1 MLEPPIRRDKRG
13 RLIAMR
19 DPLLREM
26 DAMVV
31 SPLAYAG
38 SRPEAEALSLAF
50 DQVGRRRITFRATKS
65 GSSSSARPDCSSA
78 CARPER
84 WRLRC
89 PLTDDGL
96 VFPSSKRRA
105 VDRRRLGQLAR
116 ATLSAA
122 GRRGRSPEGHA
133 PARSAR
139 HLREPADLRGCR
151 RGRARAGAW
160 PLARDVPEVLRA
172 SVQGVQG
179 PSVVPRGRG
188 DPRGPKAVAAG
199 TVPSR
204 YLGEDD
210 GGVISVCGR
219 SAIAADSR
227 EVAESPLPD
236 SNRRPLPYHQ
246 KIDVPTGPFGG
257 RQSLKPRDPVDG

>member
-1 MLEPPIRRDKRG
+1 LRCEIRCSARWTRWWCRRSRTRARG
-13 RLIAMR
+13 PSLKPCRWRSTRSAG
-19 DPLLREM
+19 
-26 DAMVV
+26 
-31 SPLAYAG
+31 AG
-38 SRPEAEALSLAF
+38 SRFARQRA
-50 DQVGRRRITFRATKS
+50 GRRRARDQTARAR
-65 GSSSSARPDCSSA
+65 ARDL
-78 CARPER
+78 RR

-172 SVQGVQG
+172 SVRGVQG

-246 KIDVPTGPFGG
+246 KIDVPTGPSEGARASSRG
-257 RQSLKPRDPVDG
+257 TQWTLKPS